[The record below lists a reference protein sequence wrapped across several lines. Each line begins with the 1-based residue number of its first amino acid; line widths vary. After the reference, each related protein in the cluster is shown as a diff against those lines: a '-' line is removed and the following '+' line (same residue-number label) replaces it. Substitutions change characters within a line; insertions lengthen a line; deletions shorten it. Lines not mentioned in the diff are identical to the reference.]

1 MTKYEEFYKDEQI
14 GLDVTKQFVT
24 KLYNS
29 WKPTLQQIL
38 LSTNTLEEKL
48 VMLLNTKQAQLL
60 IQNNY
65 MTESSLKGVLKKYIE
80 TPNDEWLKNRILSLS
95 ESSAIQSDLSEMRT
109 PLSSVIPEKVLEYL
123 PSKMVVDLDP
133 EGKIVD
139 IYSRY
144 SNKDKNLQLK
154 IQKQKEFIAIN
165 DRFVSLLDKGIR
177 STNKETRMMSLI
189 IYIMYETGIR
199 PGDDDT
205 GLSKIYVKSDGSS
218 LEPSKKEDKV
228 QISVDTFGAI
238 NLKPEHFKV
247 LDTFGTSLEFY
258 GKSGIVNKATITN
271 PLLNKVIANVIK
283 RYKEGKA
290 LFGIDG
296 KPYTSAQLHRFY
308 LSLLKLAG
316 LKNTDEHSM
325 TDLRKLKSATV
336 LHKALVLAEQQL
348 HEGLLKIENVF
359 SEKAS
364 KKIVEAI
371 SLHLKTAIENAKVAL
386 NHTTISMTINNYI
399 NPQVIL
405 NFLSNSGVIESD
417 FSELLE
423 QDAKV
428 QFNIKSFLANAISN
442 PGYSY
447 TDEPLYPERDEFA
460 REQSL
465 LKFARVTNKKVL
477 VVDRIEGNKAVFKA
491 GRGTFIMPLMALPKG
506 VKEGMRIEITLGGI
520 PSLKKLDKKIK
531 GLSSS
536 DTGGDFSI

>member
-1 MTKYEEFYKDEQI
+1 MTKYQEFYKDEQT
-14 GLDVTKQFVT
+14 GLAVSKQFVA

-38 LSTNTLEEKL
+38 LTSNTLEEKVL
-48 VMLLNTKQAQLL
+48 MLLNTKQAQLL
-60 IQNNY
+60 IQNY
-65 MTESSLKGVLKKYIE
+65 ISESSLKGVLKKYIE
-80 TPNDEWLKNRILSLS
+80 TPNEEWLQNRILSLS

-109 PLSSVIPEKVLEYL
+109 PLSSVIPQKVLEYL

-133 EGKIVD
+133 EGIIVD
-139 IYSRY
+139 TYSRY

-154 IQKQKEFIAIN
+154 IQKQKEFITIK
-165 DRFVSLLDKGIR
+165 DRFESLLNKGIR
-177 STNKETRMMSLI
+177 SKDMKNKMMCLI

-199 PGDDDT
+199 PGDEST
-205 GLSKIYVKSDGSS
+205 GLSKIYLEEEGS
-218 LEPSKKEDKV
+218 EDKT

-247 LDTFGTSLEFY
+247 LDAFGTSLEFY
-258 GKSGIVNKATITN
+258 GKSGIVNKATISN
-271 PLLNKVIANVIK
+271 PLLNKVIADLIRK
-283 RYKEGKA
+283 YKKNPHGGV

-296 KPYTSAQLHRFY
+296 IPYTAAQLHKFY
-308 LSLLKLAG
+308 ISLLNLAG

-336 LHKALVLAEQQL
+336 LHHALVLAEQEL
-348 HEGLLKIENVF
+348 HENLLKIENVF
-359 SEKAS
+359 SQKAT

-460 REQSL
+460 KEQSL